1 MKKRYH
7 AYQTRQQMHAKEYEI
22 FYYSDQKLEKVSLHH
37 HDFYECFFFISGN
50 VSYYIEGKTY
60 ALKPG
65 DIILVNTTELHQL
78 IVNDHNVPYERIVLW
93 IDKNFMNSLS
103 TDKTDLTECFYAKK
117 SDVIRLSLELQQNIR
132 SILHKLISIE
142 NYGSEN
148 IGSDILYKAYFIELF
163 VQINMALQHNNIRPD
178 ADVKKSNMITD
189 IIEFINNHI
198 DEELTID
205 SLSEHVFLS
214 KYHLLREFKKHSGTT
229 IHKYIIQKKLILA
242 KELILKGMAITDVF
256 KQCGFGDYSN
266 FFRAFKKEY
275 GVTPKYFYSNF
286 KHDS

>member
-7 AYQTRQQMHAKEYEI
+7 AYQTRQEMHTKDYEI
-22 FYYSDQKLEKVSLHH
+22 FYYSDVKLDKVSLHH
-37 HDFYECFFFISGN
+37 HDFYECFMFISGN

-60 ALKPG
+60 VLKPG
-65 DIILVNTTELHQL
+65 DIVLVNTTELHQL
-78 IVNDHNVPYERIVLW
+78 VVMDHSVPYERIVLW
-93 IDKNFMNSLS
+93 VDKNFLNSLS
-103 TDKTDLTECFYAKK
+103 TEQTDLSACFYTKK
-117 SDVIRLSLELQQNIR
+117 DSVIRLSLDLQQNIR
-132 SILHKLISIE
+132 TILHKLISIE
-142 NYGSEN
+142 NYNG
-148 IGSDILYKAYFIELF
+148 IGSDILFKAYFIDLF
-163 VQINMALQHNNIRPD
+163 VQINMALQHNNIRQD
-178 ADVKKSNMITD
+178 ADVKKSLMITE
-189 IIEFINNHI
+189 IIDYINNHL

-242 KELILKGMAITDVF
+242 KELILKGIPITDVF

-275 GVTPKYFYSNF
+275 GVTPKHFYTSYTQ
-286 KHDS
+286 DI

>member
-7 AYQTRQQMHAKEYEI
+7 AYQTRQQMHERDYEI
-22 FYYSDQKLEKVSLHH
+22 FYYSDSKLEKVSLHH

-65 DIILVNTTELHQL
+65 DIVLVDTTELHQL
-78 IVNDHNVPYERIVLW
+78 IVMDHSIPYERIVLW
-93 IDKNFMNSLS
+93 IDKSFLNSLS
-103 TDKTDLTECFYAKK
+103 TDQTDLASCFYAKK
-117 SDVIRLSLELQQNIR
+117 DNVIRLSLDLQQTIR
-132 SILHKLISIE
+132 TILHKLISIE
-142 NYGSEN
+142 NYTG
-148 IGSDILYKAYFIELF
+148 IGSDILYKSYFIELF
-163 VQINMALQHNNIRPD
+163 VQINMALLHNNIRPD
-178 ADVKKSNMITD
+178 ADVKKSIMITG
-189 IIEFINNHI
+189 IIEYINNHI
-198 DEELTID
+198 EEELTID

-242 KELILKGMAITDVF
+242 KELILKGMPITEVF

-275 GVTPKYFYSNF
+275 GVTPKFFYSTYNQ
-286 KHDS
+286 DS

>member
-7 AYQTRQQMHAKEYEI
+7 AYQTRQQMHEKDYEI
-22 FYYSDQKLEKVSLHH
+22 FYYSDSKLDKVSLHH

-60 ALKPG
+60 TLKPG
-65 DIILVNTTELHQL
+65 DIVLVNTTELHQL
-78 IVNDHNVPYERIVLW
+78 IVMDHSVAYERIVLW
-93 IDKNFMNSLS
+93 IDKNFLNSLS
-103 TDKTDLTECFYAKK
+103 TDQTDLSACFYAKK
-117 SDVIRLSLELQQNIR
+117 DNVIRLSLDFQQAIR
-132 SILHKLISIE
+132 TILHKLLSIE
-142 NYGSEN
+142 NYTG
-148 IGSDILYKAYFIELF
+148 IGSDILYKSYFIELF
-163 VQINMALQHNNIRPD
+163 VQINMALLHNSIRPD
-178 ADVKKSNMITD
+178 ADVKKSIMITD
-189 IIEFINNHI
+189 IIEYINNHI

-242 KELILKGMAITDVF
+242 KELILKGMPITEVF

-275 GVTPKYFYSNF
+275 GVTPKFFYSTYNQ
-286 KHDS
+286 DL

>member
-22 FYYSDQKLEKVSLHH
+22 FYYSDIKLEKVSLHH

-60 ALKPG
+60 TLKPG
-65 DIILVNTTELHQL
+65 DIVLVNTTELHQL
-78 IVNDHNVPYERIVLW
+78 VVKDHTIPYERIVLW
-93 IDKNFMNSLS
+93 IDKNFMSSLS
-103 TDKTDLTECFYAKK
+103 TDITDLASCFYSKK
-117 SDVIRLSLELQQNIR
+117 DNVIRLSLDLQQNIR
-132 SILHKLISIE
+132 TILHKLISIE
-142 NYGSEN
+142 NYHG
-148 IGSDILYKAYFIELF
+148 IGSDILYKAYFVELF
-163 VQINMALQHNNIRPD
+163 VQINMALQHNNIKPD
-178 ADVKKSNMITD
+178 ADVKKSTMIMD
-189 IIEFINNHI
+189 IIEYINNHI

-205 SLSEHVFLS
+205 SLSEHAFLS

-242 KELILKGMAITDVF
+242 KELILQGMPITDVF

-275 GVTPKYFYSNF
+275 GVTPKHFFSSYNQEA
-286 KHDS
+286 